1 MFVVEGYRFSTL
13 TKLYLSL
20 IVVNY
25 QWGLADN
32 FTEINLPKEH
42 IPYYFN
48 SYPEVAEKC
57 RLDAACPYKV
67 SIHLEHIEVYVST
80 IMKFACVVQSYHF
93 NTVKLSMKLKV
104 C

>member
-1 MFVVEGYRFSTL
+1 MFVREEYLFAAV

-20 IVVNY
+20 IIVNY

-48 SYPEVAEKC
+48 SYPEIAEKC
-57 RLDAACPYKV
+57 KLDATCPYKV
-67 SIHLEHIEVYVST
+67 STS
-80 IMKFACVVQSYHF
+80 
-93 NTVKLSMKLKV
+93 LK
-104 C
+104 